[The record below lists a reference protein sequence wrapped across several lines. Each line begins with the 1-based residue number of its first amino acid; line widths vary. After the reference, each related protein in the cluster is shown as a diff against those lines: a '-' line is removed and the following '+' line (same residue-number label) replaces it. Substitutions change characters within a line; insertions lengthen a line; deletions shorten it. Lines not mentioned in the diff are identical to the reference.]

1 MTDLQDLRLD
11 GQTAVRPARRWSM
24 FIVLVILIAVTG
36 AGLAWWLLRPSLP
49 VSPKPF
55 AEKLPTSSAS
65 SPAPSG
71 LFTAAGYIEII
82 PPGPWL
88 VTAQVPG
95 MVQEIRVSE
104 GQTVATGDVVAILDD
119 RPYALDEA
127 IAAAAV
133 DVASA
138 RLQRL
143 IAGFRTEEITQAEA
157 ALALAHA
164 RMVQAQAQRQRQER
178 QLPEGTTTIREVEAA
193 LADAMVAESA
203 VRSEEAEL
211 ALRQGGTRPED
222 IAIARAEVAHA
233 RGALESAQWRRKACR
248 LMTPRAGV
256 VLNLLVQPGEWIA
269 QDSNQSPPGAVLT
282 IFDPLA
288 VQVWVDVNQR
298 DIGRVVVGQAVR
310 LTTDAHPDRELPGMV
325 ASILPQANLQ
335 KNTVQVKIRITEPSS
350 DLRPET
356 SVRVSF
362 LASAHQKGV
371 AHEQQ

>member
-1 MTDLQDLRLD
+1 M
-11 GQTAVRPARRWSM
+11 
-24 FIVLVILIAVTG
+24 LVALGVLIAFAG
-36 AGLAWWLLRPSLP
+36 AGLAWWLLRPP
-49 VSPKPF
+49 PPIGPATV
-55 AEKLPTSSAS
+55 AEKPPTSTAS
-65 SPAPSG
+65 SPDPSG
-71 LFTAAGYIEII
+71 LFTAAGYIEIL

-119 RPYALDEA
+119 HLYALDEA
-127 IAAAAV
+127 LAAAALE
-133 DVASA
+133 VASA
-138 RLQRL
+138 KLQRL
-143 IAGFRTEEITQAEA
+143 TAGFRSEEITQAEA
-157 ALALAHA
+157 ALALAKA
-164 RMVQAQAQRQRQER
+164 RIVQARAQRQRQER
-178 QLPEGTTTIREVEAA
+178 LLSEGATTTREMEAA
-193 LADAMVAESA
+193 IADAMVAESA

-211 ALRQGGTRPED
+211 ALRQSGTRPED
-222 IAIARAEVAHA
+222 IAVARAEVAHA

-256 VLNLLVQPGEWIA
+256 VLNLLVRPGEWIA

-310 LTTDAHPDRELPGMV
+310 LTTDAHPDRALPGMV
-325 ASILPQANLQ
+325 ASILPKANLQ
-335 KNTVQVKIRITEPSS
+335 KNTVQVKIRITDPSS

-362 LASAHQKGV
+362 LAESHEKGV
-371 AHEQQ
+371 THEQQ